1 MTQESGQDA
10 QAGKTRRRWL
20 WITLYVVGLL
30 LLLEAGARL
39 TWRVIDTSWGLVVPQ
54 DVSRFDPVYGWSLKP
69 GACSVSKA
77 TGRPVE
83 YKINSHGL
91 RGPEIA
97 YDKPAGTSR
106 IVLLGDSHAF
116 GFGVPES
123 YHFASL
129 LEGYLPG
136 VQVVN
141 LGVNGYGIAQEL
153 LYLTRE
159 GFKYHPDLVIA
170 YVPHYADWRH
180 LRDMVWGMGKPLYR
194 LESGKLVL
202 TNCPV
207 TNNRPLHVAALDLD
221 RVLSHWSRAYQL
233 LRDTVLHFI
242 VTREQ
247 LVGRKQPAAQA
258 NPAPSAPQAAAA
270 KTPPPADPSTDPRFV
285 EAERVGEAIV
295 DAMVAACAQHGA
307 RFLLVTRVPPLARYA
322 EANGIPC
329 LVIGAPLNNHR
340 LALPHDPTRHPNEAA
355 NGIIAWSIADFLG
368 SHDLLPHQP

>member
-1 MTQESGQDA
+1 MMTQERGQDV
-10 QAGKTRRRWL
+10 QAGKPRRRWL
-20 WITLYVVGLL
+20 WITLYVLGLA

-54 DVSRFDPVYGWSLKP
+54 DVSRFDPVYGWSLVP

-83 YKINSHGL
+83 YRINSHGV

-97 YDKPAGTSR
+97 YAKPAGTAR

-116 GFGVPES
+116 GFGVPAA
-123 YHFASL
+123 YHFSSL

-159 GFKYHPDLVIA
+159 GFKYQPDLVIA

-180 LRDMVWGMGKPLYR
+180 MRDKVWGMGKPYYR
-194 LESGKLVL
+194 LEDGKLVL

-207 TNNRPLHVAALDLD
+207 TNNNRLHVAALNLD
-221 RVLSHWSRAYQL
+221 RFLSHWSRAYQL
-233 LRDTVLHFI
+233 VRDTVLHFVI
-242 VTREQ
+242 TREQ
-247 LVGRKQPAAQA
+247 LVGAKRPAK
-258 NPAPSAPQAAAA
+258 AAAA
-270 KTPPPADPSTDPRFV
+270 TPPAASPPALTPTAPDPSSDPRFAA
-285 EAERVGEAIV
+285 AEQVGEAIV
-295 DAMVAACAQHGA
+295 DAMAAASAAHGA
-307 RFLLVTRVPPLARYA
+307 RFLLVTRVLPLARYA
-322 EANGIPC
+322 EAKGMAC

-340 LALPHDPTRHPNEAA
+340 LALPHDPTHHPNEAA
-355 NGIIAWSIADFLG
+355 NGIIAWSIADCIAT
-368 SHDLLPHQP
+368 HHLLP